1 LRETNPVDKIGSQ
14 GKRDRLLRPAAQGCI
29 FHDRKAVQIKTNL
42 PITTK
47 TGRRLMNAH
56 SPYRKKISAGL
67 LSVALAASAALAHAA
82 QPAPVRIGWVN
93 WSDTEITVKLAS
105 TALQEHLKQPVKLV
119 MADIGIQFQ
128 ALANGNIDLIPM
140 VWLPSTHKAFY
151 DKYRARLED
160 LGVLYAGRMGL
171 AGPTTVPE
179 SEVASVEDLNKPGVR
194 EKLDGKI
201 LTSEVGNG
209 QYKLTVKAI
218 EEYKLDGYK
227 LVASSETGMLNEL
240 DRNLKRDK
248 WSLVNAWSPHWM
260 FSKYPLRYLDDPKK
274 IFGGAE
280 QIHAMAR
287 KGFSQEHPEVAY
299 FFAHYS
305 IPRADLEALMM
316 QARQSSSDQVVAAYY
331 AANKPRFEAMFEG
344 GQSISSLQP

>member
-1 LRETNPVDKIGSQ
+1 
-14 GKRDRLLRPAAQGCI
+14 
-29 FHDRKAVQIKTNL
+29 
-42 PITTK
+42 
-47 TGRRLMNAH
+47 MNAH
-56 SPYRKKISAGL
+56 VHYRKKACAYLLGL
-67 LSVALAASAALAHAA
+67 ALGASAAVTQAEEK
-82 QPAPVRIGWVN
+82 PPVRIGWVN

-151 DKYRARLED
+151 DKYKDRLED
-160 LGVLYAGRMGL
+160 LGVLYEGRIGM
-171 AGPTTVPE
+171 AVPTSVPVA
-179 SEVASVEDLNKPGVR
+179 EVASVEDLNKPGIR
-194 EKLDGKI
+194 EKFDGKI

-209 QYKLTVKAI
+209 QYTLTVKAI
-218 EEYKLDGYK
+218 EDYKLTGYK
-227 LVASSETGMLNEL
+227 LVGSSESGMLNEM

-260 FSKYPLRYLDDPKK
+260 FSKWSLRYLEDPKQ

-299 FFAHYS
+299 FFAHFS
-305 IPRADLEALMM
+305 LPQADLEALMM
-316 QARQSSSDQVVAAYY
+316 QARESTADKAVAVYY
-331 AANKPRFEAMFEG
+331 AANKARFEGMFNPELV
-344 GQSISSLQP
+344 SRTR

>member
-1 LRETNPVDKIGSQ
+1 
-14 GKRDRLLRPAAQGCI
+14 
-29 FHDRKAVQIKTNL
+29 
-42 PITTK
+42 
-47 TGRRLMNAH
+47 MNAH
-56 SPYRKKISAGL
+56 VHYRKKACAYLLGL
-67 LSVALAASAALAHAA
+67 ALGASAAVTQAEEK
-82 QPAPVRIGWVN
+82 PPVRIGWVN

-151 DKYRARLED
+151 DKYKDRLED
-160 LGVLYAGRMGL
+160 LGVLYEGRIGM
-171 AGPTTVPE
+171 AVPTSVPVA
-179 SEVASVEDLNKPGVR
+179 EVASVEDLNKPGIR
-194 EKLDGKI
+194 EKFDGKI

-209 QYKLTVKAI
+209 QYTLTVKAI
-218 EEYKLDGYK
+218 EDYKLTGYK
-227 LVASSETGMLNEL
+227 LVGSSESGMLNEL

-260 FSKYPLRYLDDPKK
+260 FSKWSLRYLEDPKQ

-299 FFAHYS
+299 FFAHFS
-305 IPRADLEALMM
+305 LPQADLEALMM
-316 QARQSSSDQVVAAYY
+316 QARESTADKAVAAYY
-331 AANKPRFEAMFEG
+331 AANKARFEGMFNPELV
-344 GQSISSLQP
+344 SRTR

>member
-1 LRETNPVDKIGSQ
+1 
-14 GKRDRLLRPAAQGCI
+14 
-29 FHDRKAVQIKTNL
+29 
-42 PITTK
+42 
-47 TGRRLMNAH
+47 MNAH
-56 SPYRKKISAGL
+56 VHYRKKACAYLLGL
-67 LSVALAASAALAHAA
+67 ALGASAAVTQAEEK
-82 QPAPVRIGWVN
+82 PPVRIGWVN
-93 WSDTEITVKLAS
+93 WSDTEITVKIAS

-151 DKYRARLED
+151 DKYKDRLED
-160 LGVLYAGRMGL
+160 LGVLYEGRIGM
-171 AGPTTVPE
+171 AVPTSVPVA
-179 SEVASVEDLNKPGVR
+179 EVASVEDLNKPGIR
-194 EKLDGKI
+194 EKFDGKI

-209 QYKLTVKAI
+209 QYTLTVKAI
-218 EEYKLDGYK
+218 EDYKLVGYK
-227 LVASSETGMLNEL
+227 LVGSSESGMLNEL

-260 FSKYPLRYLDDPKK
+260 FSKWSLRYLEDPKQ

-299 FFAHYS
+299 FFAHFS
-305 IPRADLEALMM
+305 LPQADLEALMM
-316 QARQSSSDQVVAAYY
+316 QARESTADKAVAAYY
-331 AANKPRFEAMFEG
+331 AANKARFEGMFNPELV
-344 GQSISSLQP
+344 SRTR

>member
-1 LRETNPVDKIGSQ
+1 
-14 GKRDRLLRPAAQGCI
+14 
-29 FHDRKAVQIKTNL
+29 
-42 PITTK
+42 
-47 TGRRLMNAH
+47 MNAH
-56 SPYRKKISAGL
+56 VHYRKKACAYLLGL
-67 LSVALAASAALAHAA
+67 ALGASAAMTHAEEK
-82 QPAPVRIGWVN
+82 PPVRIGWVN

-151 DKYRARLED
+151 DKYKDRLED
-160 LGVLYAGRMGL
+160 LGVLYEGRIGM
-171 AGPTTVPE
+171 AVPTSVPVA
-179 SEVASVEDLNKPGVR
+179 EVASVEDLNKPGIR
-194 EKLDGKI
+194 EKFDGKI
-201 LTSEVGNG
+201 FTSEVGNG

-218 EEYKLDGYK
+218 EDYKLAGYK
-227 LVASSETGMLNEL
+227 LVGSSESGMLNEL

-260 FSKYPLRYLDDPKK
+260 FSKWSLRYLDDPKQ

-299 FFAHYS
+299 FFAHFS
-305 IPRADLEALMM
+305 IPQADLEALMM
-316 QARQSSSDQVVAAYY
+316 QARESTADKAVAAYY
-331 AANKPRFEAMFEG
+331 AANRARFEGMFNPG
-344 GQSISSLQP
+344 LVSRLP

>member
-1 LRETNPVDKIGSQ
+1 
-14 GKRDRLLRPAAQGCI
+14 
-29 FHDRKAVQIKTNL
+29 
-42 PITTK
+42 
-47 TGRRLMNAH
+47 MNAH
-56 SPYRKKISAGL
+56 VHYRKKACAYLLGL
-67 LSVALAASAALAHAA
+67 ALGASAAVTQAEEK
-82 QPAPVRIGWVN
+82 PPVRIGWVN

-151 DKYRARLED
+151 DKYKDRLED
-160 LGVLYAGRMGL
+160 LGVLYEGRIGM
-171 AGPTTVPE
+171 AVPTSVPVA
-179 SEVASVEDLNKPGVR
+179 EVASVEDLNKPGIR
-194 EKLDGKI
+194 AKFDGKI

-209 QYKLTVKAI
+209 QYTLTVKAI
-218 EEYKLDGYK
+218 EDYKLTGYK
-227 LVASSETGMLNEL
+227 LVGSSESGMLNEM

-260 FSKYPLRYLDDPKK
+260 FSKWSLRYLEDPKQ

-299 FFAHYS
+299 FFAHFS
-305 IPRADLEALMM
+305 LPQADLEALMM
-316 QARQSSSDQVVAAYY
+316 QARESTADKAVAAYY
-331 AANKPRFEAMFEG
+331 AANKARFEGMFNPELV
-344 GQSISSLQP
+344 SRTR

>member
-1 LRETNPVDKIGSQ
+1 VR
-14 GKRDRLLRPAAQGCI
+14 
-29 FHDRKAVQIKTNL
+29 
-42 PITTK
+42 
-47 TGRRLMNAH
+47 
-56 SPYRKKISAGL
+56 YRKKACAYLLGL
-67 LSVALAASAALAHAA
+67 ALGASAAVTQAEEK
-82 QPAPVRIGWVN
+82 PPVRIGWVN

-151 DKYRARLED
+151 DKYKDRLED
-160 LGVLYAGRMGL
+160 LGVLYEGRIGM
-171 AGPTTVPE
+171 AVPTSVPVA
-179 SEVASVEDLNKPGVR
+179 EVASVEDLNKPGIR
-194 EKLDGKI
+194 EKFDGKI

-209 QYKLTVKAI
+209 QYTLTVKAI
-218 EEYKLDGYK
+218 EDYKLTGYK
-227 LVASSETGMLNEL
+227 LVGSSESGMLNEM

-260 FSKYPLRYLDDPKK
+260 FSKWSLRYLEDPKQ

-299 FFAHYS
+299 FFAHFS
-305 IPRADLEALMM
+305 LPQADLEALMM
-316 QARQSSSDQVVAAYY
+316 QARESTADKAVAAYY
-331 AANKPRFEAMFEG
+331 AANKARFEGMFNPELV
-344 GQSISSLQP
+344 SRTR